1 MSNYNTSKI
10 SLLDSPTRV
19 MTPFVKVTIG
29 DYTFGVFQHSTKSEK
44 DSNGVYVSHY
54 FQYPNYVQSL
64 QVTKING
71 QVNQYSLVIKYP
83 ITQDSDPNFF
93 EKVFSS
99 VSQSRKIV
107 FTYGDLSAPTML
119 YKNEEAMITNVQ
131 NTFDINS
138 AVIQY
143 SVSAVSSC
151 KLATAGAFN
160 FVSSDF
166 TGKHQP
172 SAIIKKL
179 LKLNNKYGL
188 QDIFTGM
195 RNMNLVEAKGL
206 IASDDVIV
214 NLEAKTNI
222 SILDYVKYLVSCMK
236 RSYSNTL
243 YTMLV
248 VDDTSDVF
256 GGPYF
261 KVINTTTSQD
271 TLDTYVLDIG
281 YPSNVLVESFNINN
295 NEGYSILYDYSKE
308 LNTSEYVTRINDSG
322 VSEQI
327 YSPNITS
334 NNAAQITHSNDYN
347 WWQNVTAYPIKAI
360 IKIKGVLRPA
370 VLMSK
375 LRLNVL
381 FYGKAHTSS
390 GTYIINKQ
398 VDNIDESGCW
408 TTLDLVRTE
417 GDTANFQSI
426 V

>member
-1 MSNYNTSKI
+1 MNSYASNKI
-10 SLLDSPTRV
+10 SLLDSPTRL
-19 MTPFVKVTIG
+19 MTPFIKVTIG
-29 DYTFGVFQHSTKSEK
+29 DYTFGVYQHSKKTEK
-44 DSNGVYVSHY
+44 DSNGVYVAHY
-54 FQYPNYVQSL
+54 FQYPNYIQSL
-64 QVTKING
+64 QITKING

-93 EKVFSS
+93 EKIFSS

-107 FTYGDLSAPTML
+107 FTYGDLSAPSML
-119 YKNEEAMITNVQ
+119 YKAEEAMITGVQ
-131 NTFDINS
+131 NNFSINDS
-138 AVIQY
+138 TIQY
-143 SVSAVSSC
+143 TVSAVSSG

-166 TGKHQP
+166 TGEHQP
-172 SAIIKKL
+172 SSVIKKL
-179 LKLNNKYGL
+179 LRLNNKYGL
-188 QDIFTGM
+188 QDLFTGM
-195 RNMNLVEAKGL
+195 RNMDLVESNGL

-214 NLEAKTNI
+214 TLEAKTNI
-222 SILDYVKYLVSCMK
+222 SILDYLRYLVSCMK
-236 RSYSNTL
+236 RAYSNAL
-243 YTMLV
+243 YTMVV
-248 VDDTSDVF
+248 VDDTSDIY

-261 KVINTTTSQD
+261 KVVNTASSQD

-281 YPSNVLVESFNINN
+281 YPGNVAVESFTINN
-295 NEGYSILYDYSKE
+295 NAGYSILYNYSKG
-308 LNTSEYVTRINDSG
+308 LNTNEYVTRINDAG
-322 VSEQI
+322 ETEKI

-334 NNAAQITHSNDYN
+334 KNENQITRSNDYN
-347 WWQNVTAYPIKAI
+347 WWKNVTSYPIKAT

-370 VLMSK
+370 ILMSK

-398 VDNIDESGCW
+398 VDTIDDSGCW

-417 GDTANFQSI
+417 GDTANFTST